1 MVGIRHLVPARQ
13 HGDSFPGC
21 RNDTE
26 RGSARRYSN
35 RVYLYPVPITILGA
49 GRHQSTVGLSAI
61 RETSPR
67 LTWWHVSQ
75 HSREGLR
82 RSEGRP

>member
-26 RGSARRYSN
+26 RGSARRYSDI
-35 RVYLYPVPITILGA
+35 VYLYPVSITILGA
-49 GRHQSTVGLSAI
+49 GGINQLSA
-61 RETSPR
+61 
-67 LTWWHVSQ
+67 
-75 HSREGLR
+75 
-82 RSEGRP
+82 